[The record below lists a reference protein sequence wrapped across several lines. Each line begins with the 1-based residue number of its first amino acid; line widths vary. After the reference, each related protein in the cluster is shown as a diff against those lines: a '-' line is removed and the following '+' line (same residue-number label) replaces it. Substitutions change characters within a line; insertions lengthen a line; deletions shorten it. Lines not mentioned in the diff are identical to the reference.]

1 MRSLKASMLP
11 LKVWLYDSVY
21 MPLMHGYER
30 RWTQYTRTGKVALC
44 CIAKMENKY
53 IRFFVEYY
61 KNLQFDKIFIYDNN
75 DPDGERIDEVIG
87 DYIESNFV
95 EVIDFRGRKVAQLA
109 AYQDCYERY
118 NGQYSWIAFFDCD
131 EFLTFADTSK
141 NIHTFLRQLKF
152 WPFQL
157 IHINWKVFGDNGLLD
172 DDGGNVVDR
181 FPEPVSPYDF
191 KAGISCVP
199 ENNHIKSILRGGLP
213 SFCWNETPHTPSSGH
228 YHCCNPVGSSVDANS
243 PFQDYDFSIA
253 FIRHYSTK
261 TIGEWVRNKMKRG
274 IPDRSTE
281 SWKEVLNLETF
292 FKYNQRTEEKQLYAE
307 EILKNELG

>member
-1 MRSLKASMLP
+1 MP
-11 LKVWLYDSVY
+11 LKVWLYDKIY
-21 MPLMHGYER
+21 MPIRHCYCR

-181 FPEPVSPYDF
+181 FPEPVSPDDF